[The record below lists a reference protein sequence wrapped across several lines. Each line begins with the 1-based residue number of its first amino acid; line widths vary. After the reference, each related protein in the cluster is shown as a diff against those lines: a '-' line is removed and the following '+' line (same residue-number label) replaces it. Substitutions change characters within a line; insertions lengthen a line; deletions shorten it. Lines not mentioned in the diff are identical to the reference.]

1 MTRECGHRGVPMAK
15 RLPIVACALVVLVA
29 ACGSSSHA
37 SAPNQ
42 ATTAP
47 GTSGTLG
54 VGVTPTEIHVG
65 VALVDFNCIKPF
77 VDGLRFNQ
85 DKVYQAFV
93 DDVNQRGGING
104 RKLVATYKTYCP
116 IQSAPALA
124 ACTSLTEDSDV
135 FAVMGTLADFSGDAQ
150 KCVTAQH
157 KRVLLSQVV
166 SQQEISQAPPGLFIT
181 PEVTPERRAAI
192 VLALLKSQH
201 TLDGKK
207 IAVLGEQVTE
217 ERVHKVIEP
226 GLKALGLKLGTTAI
240 LSISGTDT
248 TAAQSQLDS
257 FIERW
262 KTEDINALFMVGDQV
277 SHTQFIQKVR
287 AALPNL
293 QLVGDTDAFGGY
305 AQDENTAGVKPNP
318 YEGALTAEGLI
329 GAQQDQTANWKE
341 CAAIYHKETGKTVPG
356 ANNPPPLGGGK
367 YDDTHGAVNDACED
381 ITMFAAVAT
390 RAGKTLNDDTWQ
402 KTVNNYGSIPD
413 MGVVYGSL
421 HQGKY
426 DADDTFGLA
435 AFDSSVG
442 PKGDWRAVTP
452 VIDVSSG

>member
-1 MTRECGHRGVPMAK
+1 MAK
-15 RLPIVACALVVLVA
+15 RLHVLACVALVVIA
-29 ACGSSSHA
+29 TACGSSSHA
-37 SAPNQ
+37 STPNH
-42 ATTAP
+42 ATTPP
-47 GTSGTLG
+47 GSGGPLG

-77 VDGLRFNQ
+77 VDGLRYNQ
-85 DKVYQAFV
+85 DKVYQAFI

-104 RKLVATYKTYCP
+104 RRLVATYKTYCP

-124 ACTSLTEDSDV
+124 VCTSLTEDADV
-135 FAVMGTLADFSGDAQ
+135 FAVMGTLSDFSGDAQ

-166 SQQEISQAPPGLFIT
+166 SQQQIDEAPPGLFIT

-192 VLALLKSQH
+192 VLTLLQRQH
-201 TLDGKK
+201 ALDGKK
-207 IAVLGEQVTE
+207 VAVLGEQVTVD
-217 ERVHKVIEP
+217 RVHKVIEP

-240 LSISGTDT
+240 LAISGTDT

-262 KTEDINALFMVGDQV
+262 KTEGVDALFMVGDQV
-277 SHTQFIQKVR
+277 SHSQFIDKIR
-287 AALPNL
+287 AALPNV

-305 AQDENTAGVKPNP
+305 AQDANTAGLKPNP

-329 GAQQDQTANWKE
+329 RSQQDNTANWKK
-341 CAAIYHKETGKTVPG
+341 CAAIYNKETGKTVAG
-356 ANNPPPLGGGK
+356 ANNPPPLPGGK

-381 ITMFAAVAT
+381 VTMFAAIAT
-390 RAGKTLNDDTWQ
+390 RAGKTLNDETWA
-402 KTVNNYGSIPD
+402 KTVDTYGPIPD

-435 AFDSSVG
+435 AFDSSIG

-452 VIDVSSG
+452 VIDVPNG